1 MHITNNHGLPQAFV
15 DFARSDKYS
24 KGAADISATSL
35 IDSPRVRLMREHHA
49 SDRQIDVV
57 DMIWPLFG
65 TAVHHVLESSKPSDN
80 VILEE
85 RLFANVDGWILSG
98 AIDHQQITGNSVQL
112 TDYKVTSVWSVIHGK
127 VEWERQLNVYAYLV
141 SKSKGMDVTGL
152 SICAVLRDWNK
163 RDAANRAD
171 YPQSPVTIVDIP
183 LWSSGDRLSYIHDR
197 VRLHQEAQ
205 LEYDMEQSFTSCSD
219 DDRWKKEDS
228 WAVKKKGLKRALRV
242 FKDETEAKNFSDGQP
257 VPTEIE
263 HRAGEFTRCKGN
275 YCGVAEFCNQ
285 YQGDNNE

>member
-1 MHITNNHGLPQAFV
+1 
-15 DFARSDKYS
+15 
-24 KGAADISATSL
+24 
-35 IDSPRVRLMREHHA
+35 
-49 SDRQIDVV
+49 
-57 DMIWPLFG
+57 
-65 TAVHHVLESSKPSDN
+65 
-80 VILEE
+80 
-85 RLFANVDGWILSG
+85 
-98 AIDHQQITGNSVQL
+98 
-112 TDYKVTSVWSVIHGK
+112 
-127 VEWERQLNVYAYLV
+127 
-141 SKSKGMDVTGL
+141 MDVTGL

-183 LWSSGDRLSYIHDR
+183 LWGSGDRLSYIHDR

-205 LEYDMEQSFTSCSD
+205 LEYDMEQSFTACSD

-263 HRAGEFTRCKGN
+263 HRAGEFTRCRGN
-275 YCGVAEFCNQ
+275 YCGVADFCNQ